1 MKAPCV
7 WDPKSKTEGEAATR
21 GSALASKPR
30 MWARVS
36 PVCVTPLPI
45 CFFLFSEEE
54 MEPTPEAPPSSNC
67 LWPYKPRVLT
77 RPRKFPF
84 LAEGTGGC
92 LWSRR
97 NDSTGH
103 QKAGPEGEPHCDRF
117 LYRPPLLGVNHD
129 KQTQVPHIS
138 HPPKHTSK
146 KQEPFQNLW
155 LEQVENLIPK

>member
-7 WDPKSKTEGEAATR
+7 WDPKSQTEGGATTR

-67 LWPYKPRVLT
+67 LWSYKPRVLT

-97 NDSTGH
+97 NDSAQATGRRAL
-103 QKAGPEGEPHCDRF
+103 KESCTVIGSSTG
-117 LYRPPLLGVNHD
+117 PPLLGVNHD
-129 KQTQVPHIS
+129 KQT
-138 HPPKHTSK
+138 
-146 KQEPFQNLW
+146 
-155 LEQVENLIPK
+155 